1 MLEDRQ
7 KNLAVAPFRSL
18 SPEQL
23 GLSILRA
30 TKVLDNYIATEV
42 AELEKQAPLAADAT
56 PAQRDARTL
65 QATRQALDKL
75 RPNVDVFAN
84 LFASG
89 VGQTSD
95 EFFASPDQAL
105 FMANGGSVYQWSA
118 ASGSNITDLIA
129 KQPDAMAAVQ
139 LMYRSLLSR
148 EPTAQELQ
156 WVGEQLANAADK
168 KVTIAQELVWGLLT
182 SSEFRVYP

>member
-1 MLEDRQ
+1 
-7 KNLAVAPFRSL
+7 
-18 SPEQL
+18 
-23 GLSILRA
+23 
-30 TKVLDNYIATEV
+30 
-42 AELEKQAPLAADAT
+42 
-56 PAQRDARTL
+56 
-65 QATRQALDKL
+65 
-75 RPNVDVFAN
+75 
-84 LFASG
+84 
-89 VGQTSD
+89 
-95 EFFASPDQAL
+95 
-105 FMANGGSVYQWSA
+105 
-118 ASGSNITDLIA
+118 LIA